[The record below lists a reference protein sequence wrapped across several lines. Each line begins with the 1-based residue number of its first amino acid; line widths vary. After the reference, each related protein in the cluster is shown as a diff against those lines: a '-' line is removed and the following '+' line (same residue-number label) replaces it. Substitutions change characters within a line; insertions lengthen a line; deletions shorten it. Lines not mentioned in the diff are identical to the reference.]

1 MRGEER
7 QPADC
12 CPAERCVAVPA
23 RTRTLSHFPTCQG
36 FYTSRSSTA
45 SAAHPAAGEWRVG
58 CKHVYEL
65 VSRGLVARL
74 KEERRRKWEE
84 AQRRAIAEAVAALA
98 K

>member
-1 MRGEER
+1 M
-7 QPADC
+7 
-12 CPAERCVAVPA
+12 
-23 RTRTLSHFPTCQG
+23 
-36 FYTSRSSTA
+36 
-45 SAAHPAAGEWRVG
+45 G